1 MDTAPQRTNTWD
13 AEEDTSYSPNHLIIA
28 RIPIDNL
35 SSLGPSPRT
44 HSRRKIEILTRS
56 IERFGMV
63 MPIAV
68 DPQNRVVA
76 GEARLAAA
84 KKLGLSH
91 VPVLQISHLSHEEA
105 RAFRIADNRL
115 TELGAWDEDVLRG
128 EFEFLVEFGVD
139 LTLTGFEMGEID
151 LTIGIAGDD
160 EAANAIPAVDLE
172 RPATTRPGD
181 VWQLGEHRLAC
192 GDALDNSVL
201 AQLLDGDE
209 VDLVFT
215 DPPYNV
221 PIHGHVSGLGQ
232 RRHREFAQASGEM
245 SEAAFTGFL
254 ECFLSAARDVCRD
267 GAILFVC
274 MDWRHQYELL
284 TSARKADLTQLN
296 LCVWNKDNGGM
307 GSLYRSKHELVFVLK
322 NGSASHTNNVA
333 LGRYGRN
340 RTNVWDYAGVNSFG
354 KDRDKALD
362 MHPTVKP
369 VEMIE
374 DAIQDCSNRGNV
386 VLDPFAGS
394 GSTLIAAERCGRRAR
409 VIEIDPHYC
418 DTILRRWQDFTG
430 KQAVLG
436 RTGTAFDEVVA
447 ERASDTSPFIDPL
460 S

>member
-1 MDTAPQRTNTWD
+1 MDIAFEQSHNNASAEAPSTV
-13 AEEDTSYSPNHLIIA
+13 PNHLTITYL
-28 RIPIDNL
+28 PVEDL
-35 SSLGPSPRT
+35 TSLGPSPRT
-44 HSRRKIEILTRS
+44 HSRRKIEMLTRS

-63 MPIAV
+63 IPIAV

-84 KKLGLSH
+84 TKLDLSH

-115 TELGAWDEDVLRG
+115 TELGSWDEDVLRG
-128 EFEFLVEFGVD
+128 EFEFLVELGVD
-139 LTLTGFEMGEID
+139 LTLTDFEMGEID
-151 LTIGIAGDD
+151 LTIGIVGDD
-160 EAANAIPAVDLE
+160 EEANAIPAVDPSC
-172 RPATTRPGD
+172 PATSRPGD

-192 GDALDNSVL
+192 GDALDKSIL
-201 AQLLDGDE
+201 AQLLEGDE

-221 PIHGHVSGLGQ
+221 PIQGHVSGLGQ

-245 SEAAFTGFL
+245 SEAAFTQFL

-284 TSARKADLTQLN
+284 TAARKADLTQLN

-322 NGSASHTNNVA
+322 NGSASHSNNVA
-333 LGRYGRN
+333 LGRFGRN

-374 DAIQDCSNRGNV
+374 DAIQDCSSRGDV
-386 VLDPFAGS
+386 VFDPFAGS

-409 VIEIDPHYC
+409 AIEIDPHYC

-430 KQAVLG
+430 KQAVLT
-436 RTGTAFDEVVA
+436 RTGSTFDEIVT
-447 ERASDTSPFIDPL
+447 EQASDITPFIDPL

>member
-1 MDTAPQRTNTWD
+1 MTTELQRPI
-13 AEEDTSYSPNHLIIA
+13 EPNPCSSASQLSN
-28 RIPIDNL
+28 NL
-35 SSLGPSPRT
+35 AIKSAAISELRHFPKSPRT
-44 HSRRKIEILTRS
+44 HSRRKIELLTRS

-105 RAFRIADNRL
+105 RAYRIADNRL
-115 TELGAWDEDVLRG
+115 TEIGSWDEDILRG
-128 EFEFLVEFGVD
+128 EFEFLVELGVD

-151 LTIGIAGDD
+151 LTIGIVGDD
-160 EAANAIPAVDLE
+160 DEANAIPAVDHD
-172 RPATTRPGD
+172 RPATSRPGD

-245 SEAAFTGFL
+245 SEAAFTDFL
-254 ECFLSAARDVCRD
+254 ERLLSATRDVCRD
-267 GAILFVC
+267 GGILFVC

-284 TSARKADLTQLN
+284 TAARRTDLTQLN

-322 NGSASHTNNVA
+322 NGKDSHTNNVA

-374 DAIQDCSNRGNV
+374 DAIQDCSNRGDV
-386 VLDPFAGS
+386 VFDPFAGS

-409 VIEIDPHYC
+409 AIEIDPHYC

-430 KQAVLG
+430 KQAVLSS
-436 RTGTAFDEVVA
+436 TGSTFDEVVA
-447 ERASDTSPFIDPL
+447 ERAPFIDPL